1 MSLEKTKIE
10 LLSHSKNM
18 LNSAESGEWEILL
31 QLDIDWQQK
40 LESAI
45 GKYGSELDV
54 IGSQLLDDNQRIQD
68 CLGKSQKTLTAE
80 LRKNTHA
87 TSALKKYLK

>member
-1 MSLEKTKIE
+1 
-10 LLSHSKNM
+10 M
-18 LNSAESGEWEILL
+18 LNSAESGDWESLL
-31 QLDIDWQQK
+31 QLGIDWQKK
-40 LESAI
+40 LESAV

-68 CLGKSQKTLTAE
+68 CLLKSQKTLTTE